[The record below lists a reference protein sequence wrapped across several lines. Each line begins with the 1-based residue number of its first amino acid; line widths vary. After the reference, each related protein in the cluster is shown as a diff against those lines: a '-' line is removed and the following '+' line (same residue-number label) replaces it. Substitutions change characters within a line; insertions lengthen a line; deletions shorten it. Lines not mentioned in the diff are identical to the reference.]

1 MEEKTLAPK
10 QVKGRTTALILMVMD
25 LNQES
30 SEMLGTRRNQELVYE
45 YKVRLSLF
53 VWHSEYTVF
62 ELKKKKKSAF
72 VCFFCLFTFY
82 DTLKCKFGVYLAE
95 LKIIAF

>member
-62 ELKKKKKSAF
+62 ELKKKKKCICLLFLF
-72 VCFFCLFTFY
+72 VYFL
-82 DTLKCKFGVYLAE
+82 
-95 LKIIAF
+95 

>member
-62 ELKKKKKSAF
+62 ELKKKKKKCICLLFLF
-72 VCFFCLFTFY
+72 VYFL
-82 DTLKCKFGVYLAE
+82 
-95 LKIIAF
+95 